1 MRIVSSHMDLEIH
14 FRFTPRIVGLI
25 PLSLHQTNTSL
36 QIKEVLIM
44 GENPLSLQKLPKETS
59 VLVIKIHFRFTNHL
73 TKINPTLSLSLV
85 GRFTHTRQKKTCI
98 LVIKIHFRFTNHLT
112 KIIPTLSLSLVG
124 RFKNTL
130 KRSKWLLAKTF
141 SLIHGKNT

>member
-14 FRFTPRIVGLI
+14 FRFTPRSVDLT
-25 PLSLHQTNTSL
+25 PLSLYQTNTSL
-36 QIKEVLIM
+36 QIIEVLKM

-73 TKINPTLSLSLV
+73 TKPTPTPFTFANRRFLGTHLS
-85 GRFTHTRQKKTCI
+85 KTCI

-112 KIIPTLSLSLVG
+112 KIIPT
-124 RFKNTL
+124 
-130 KRSKWLLAKTF
+130 
-141 SLIHGKNT
+141 IHFR